1 MTRSD
6 SMFRSLLLAV
16 PVLAM
21 TAALMIPLAPQAQA
35 QRRVVQ
41 GGNGPIK
48 VLLITKGHG
57 YDRHNFFA
65 MFDALGDQ
73 ITWTHVEQPAAQAF
87 WDADMA
93 ADYDVFVNFDAMG
106 RTPMKRANGTTYFE
120 KPSRAAQDGF
130 RDLLR
135 SGKGMVFFHHGI
147 SAWNQAW
154 DEYSE
159 VVGGACDWANPVTKR
174 GVNHL
179 FSGYQPGIQQHSSVT
194 PEGKGHP
201 ILEGLEGG
209 LDIVDETYHC
219 PYFEDSITP
228 LLRTDFEAKAEN
240 FQPAQRRDPTWNPA
254 QASNLS
260 AWYKSAEN
268 SPIVYIQHGHDN
280 LAWSNE
286 GFRKL
291 MGNAIKWAASEK
303 AMQWAKDHPSK
314 IFHD

>member
-1 MTRSD
+1 MKDTGD
-6 SMFRSLLLAV
+6 SMK
-16 PVLAM
+16 PEM
-21 TAALMIPLAPQAQA
+21 
-35 QRRVVQ
+35 RVR
-41 GGNGPIK
+41 K
-48 VLLITKGHG
+48 
-57 YDRHNFFA
+57 
-65 MFDALGDQ
+65 
-73 ITWTHVEQPAAQAF
+73 
-87 WDADMA
+87 
-93 ADYDVFVNFDAMG
+93 
-106 RTPMKRANGTTYFE
+106 
-120 KPSRAAQDGF
+120 KPSASSADRAHSIGC
-130 RDLLR
+130 
-135 SGKGMVFFHHGI
+135 
-147 SAWNQAW
+147 SAANSVADPASLQ
-154 DEYSE
+154 SL
-159 VVGGACDWANPVTKR
+159 GNPVTKR

-228 LLRTDFEAKAEN
+228 LLRTDFEPKAEN

-280 LAWSNE
+280 LAWSNA
-286 GFRKL
+286 GFQKL

-303 AMQWAKDHPSK
+303 AMKWAKDHPSE